1 MYESSDVIVR
11 RIKRKKFKTN
21 KIILVTIIPIII
33 LLIIL
38 SPFIFIN
45 IKLIGDNIVK
55 LDYGEKYSEPGF
67 KAYMFNK
74 EITDEIKVKNNVKED
89 VGKYKITYS
98 YKFLIYNIK
107 RTRKVIVGDLTGPEI
122 TLKGDKELSVTIDT
136 KYEEPGYEAIDK
148 LDGDLTKD
156 VKVKNNIDITKL
168 GNYEVIY
175 EVKDKVGNVSKEVR
189 KVKVEKLK
197 PTQMSIKDYTLD
209 GWYDSVKLKETK
221 NYGNDYFN
229 KITMVGDS
237 NTMYMYLNGYLNGL
251 KAWAIPCL
259 HAESMHFLEIN
270 LYGLGIKMRLL
281 DAVEKYKPETMI
293 LNFGTFSTAWIS
305 EETFIEKAN
314 TMIEEIK
321 EKSPNT
327 KIILISIYPIKK
339 GDNINDFKQDIIN
352 KYNFLILEM
361 ADKYGLKYLDVQEA
375 LKGDDG
381 YGKEEYFED
390 DKFHLTLLGHS
401 TVKEYIKTHALEE
414 E

>member
-1 MYESSDVIVR
+1 MMKQRLKIKKIVIIVV
-11 RIKRKKFKTN
+11 
-21 KIILVTIIPIII
+21 ILITISLI
-33 LLIIL
+33 LL
-38 SPFIFIN
+38 SPFMFIN
-45 IKLIGDNIVK
+45 IKLIGDKKIQ

-67 KAYMFNK
+67 KAYMFDK
-74 EITDEIKVKNNVKED
+74 EITDKIEVNSNINENVGEYEIV
-89 VGKYKITYS
+89 YS
-98 YKFLIYNIK
+98 YKFLIYKIK
-107 RTRKVIVGDLTGPEI
+107 RTRKVIVSDLTGPEI
-122 TLKGDKELSVTIDT
+122 TLIGDKELSVTVDT

-148 LDGDLTKD
+148 LDGVVTEN
-156 VKVKNNIDITKL
+156 VKVTNNIDITKL
-168 GNYEVIY
+168 GNYEVVY
-175 EVKDKVGNVSKEVR
+175 EVRDKAGNVSKEIR
-189 KVKVEKLK
+189 KVKVEKSK

-237 NTMYMYLNGYLNGL
+237 NIMNMYLNGYLNGL
-251 KAWAIPCL
+251 RAWAIPCL
-259 HAESMHFLEIN
+259 HAESMHSIEIN
-270 LYGLGIKMRLL
+270 LYGLGIKMKLL

-293 LNFGTFSTAWIS
+293 LNFGTFSTTWIS

-314 TMIEEIK
+314 AMIEQIK

-339 GDNINDFKQDIIN
+339 GDNINEFKQDIIN

-361 ADKYGLKYLDVQEA
+361 ADKHKLKYLDVQEV

-381 YGKEEYFED
+381 YGKDEYFVD
-390 DKFHLTLLGHS
+390 DKFHLTPLGHS
-401 TVKEYIKTHALEE
+401 IVKEYIKTHALEE

>member
-1 MYESSDVIVR
+1 MKRRRRLKVKRIVI
-11 RIKRKKFKTN
+11 IG
-21 KIILVTIIPIII
+21 IILIVV
-33 LLIIL
+33 LLIVL
-38 SPFIFIN
+38 SPFIFVN
-45 IKLIGDNIVK
+45 IKLIGNKKIE

-74 EITDEIKVKNNVKED
+74 EITDKIKVNNNIKES
-89 VGKYKITYS
+89 VGNYEVTYS

-107 RTRKVIVGDLTGPEI
+107 RTRKIIVSDLTGPEI
-122 TLKGDKELSVTIDT
+122 TLKGDKKLSVTINT

-148 LDGDLTKD
+148 LDGDLTEN
-156 VKVKNNIDITKL
+156 VKVSDNIDITKL
-168 GNYEVIY
+168 GDYEVIY
-175 EVKDKVGNVSKEVR
+175 EVKDKAGNVNKEIR

-209 GWYDSVKLKETK
+209 GWYDSVKLKKTK
-221 NYGNDYFN
+221 NYGNEYFN

-237 NTMYMYLNGYLNGL
+237 NIMNMYLNGYLNGL
-251 KAWAIPCL
+251 RAWAIPCL
-259 HAESMHFLEIN
+259 HAESMHSIEIN
-270 LYGLGIKMRLL
+270 LYGLGIKMKLL

-293 LNFGTFSTAWIS
+293 LNFGTFSTTWIS

-314 TMIEEIK
+314 AMIEQIK
-321 EKSPNT
+321 EKSPDT

-339 GDNINDFKQDIIN
+339 GDNINKFQQDIIN

-361 ADKYGLKYLDVQEA
+361 ADKYGLKYLDVQEV
-375 LKGDDG
+375 LKSNDG
-381 YGKEEYFED
+381 YGKEEYFVD

-414 E
+414 D

>member
-1 MYESSDVIVR
+1 MKRRRGLKVKRIV
-11 RIKRKKFKTN
+11 
-21 KIILVTIIPIII
+21 IILVILIII
-33 LLIIL
+33 SLIIL
-38 SPFIFIN
+38 SPFMFID
-45 IKLIGDNIVK
+45 IKLIGNKKIQ

-74 EITDEIKVKNNVKED
+74 EITDEIKVKNNIKQNIGNYEVS
-89 VGKYKITYS
+89 YS
-98 YKFLIYNIK
+98 YKFLIYKIK
-107 RTRKVIVGDLTGPEI
+107 RTRKIIVSDLTGPEI

-148 LDGDLTKD
+148 LDGDLTEN
-156 VKVKNNIDITKL
+156 VKVTNNVDITKL
-168 GNYEVIY
+168 GDYEVIY
-175 EVKDKVGNVSKEVR
+175 EVKDKAGNVSKEIR

-209 GWYDSVKLKETK
+209 GWYDSVKLKKTK
-221 NYGNDYFN
+221 NYGNEYFN

-237 NTMYMYLNGYLNGL
+237 NIMNMYLNGYLNGL
-251 KAWAIPCL
+251 RAWAIPCL
-259 HAESMHFLEIN
+259 HAESMHSIEIN
-270 LYGLGIKMRLL
+270 LYGLGIKMKLL

-305 EETFIEKAN
+305 EETFIKKAN
-314 TMIEEIK
+314 AMIEQIK

-339 GDNINDFKQDIIN
+339 GDNINKFQQDIIN

-361 ADKYGLKYLDVQEA
+361 AYKHGLKYLDVQEV

-381 YGKEEYFED
+381 YGKEEYFVD

-414 E
+414 D

>member
-1 MYESSDVIVR
+1 MKRRRLKVKRIVI
-11 RIKRKKFKTN
+11 IG
-21 KIILVTIIPIII
+21 IILIVV
-33 LLIIL
+33 LLIML

-45 IKLIGDNIVK
+45 IKLIGNKKIE

-74 EITDEIKVKNNVKED
+74 EITDKIKVNNNIKES
-89 VGKYKITYS
+89 VGNYEVTYS

-107 RTRKVIVGDLTGPEI
+107 RTRKIIVSDLTGPEI
-122 TLKGDKELSVTIDT
+122 TLKGDKKLSVTINT

-148 LDGDLTKD
+148 LDGDLTEN
-156 VKVKNNIDITKL
+156 VKVSDNIDITKL
-168 GNYEVIY
+168 GDYEVIY
-175 EVKDKVGNVSKEVR
+175 EVKDKAGNVNKEIR

-209 GWYDSVKLKETK
+209 GWYDSVKLKKTK
-221 NYGNDYFN
+221 NYGNEYFN

-237 NTMYMYLNGYLNGL
+237 NIMNMYLNGYLNGL
-251 KAWAIPCL
+251 RAWAIPCL
-259 HAESMHFLEIN
+259 HAESMHSIEIN
-270 LYGLGIKMRLL
+270 LYGLGIKMKLL

-293 LNFGTFSTAWIS
+293 LNFGTFSTTWIS

-314 TMIEEIK
+314 AMIEQIK
-321 EKSPNT
+321 EKSPDT

-339 GDNINDFKQDIIN
+339 GDNINKFQQEIIN

-361 ADKYGLKYLDVQEA
+361 ADKYGLKYLDVQEV
-375 LKGDDG
+375 LKSNDG
-381 YGKEEYFED
+381 YGKEEYFVD

-414 E
+414 D

>member
-1 MYESSDVIVR
+1 MKRRRLKVKRIVI
-11 RIKRKKFKTN
+11 IG
-21 KIILVTIIPIII
+21 IILIVV
-33 LLIIL
+33 LLIML

-45 IKLIGDNIVK
+45 IKLIGNKKIE

-74 EITDEIKVKNNVKED
+74 EITDKIKVNNNIKES
-89 VGKYKITYS
+89 VGNYEVTYS

-107 RTRKVIVGDLTGPEI
+107 RTRKIIVSDLTGPEI
-122 TLKGDKELSVTIDT
+122 TLKGDKKLSVTINT

-148 LDGDLTKD
+148 VDGDLTED
-156 VKVKNNIDITKL
+156 VKVSDNIDITKL
-168 GNYEVIY
+168 GDYEVIY
-175 EVKDKVGNVSKEVR
+175 EVKDKAGNVNKEIR

-209 GWYDSVKLKETK
+209 GWYDSVKLKKTK
-221 NYGNDYFN
+221 NYGNEYFN

-237 NTMYMYLNGYLNGL
+237 NIMNMYLNGYLNGL
-251 KAWAIPCL
+251 RAWAIPCL
-259 HAESMHFLEIN
+259 HAESMHSIEIN
-270 LYGLGIKMRLL
+270 LYGLGIKMKLL

-293 LNFGTFSTAWIS
+293 LNFGTFSTTWIS

-314 TMIEEIK
+314 AMIEQIK
-321 EKSPNT
+321 EKSPDT

-339 GDNINDFKQDIIN
+339 GDNINKFQQDIIN

-361 ADKYGLKYLDVQEA
+361 ADKYGLKYLDVQEV
-375 LKGDDG
+375 LKSNDG
-381 YGKEEYFED
+381 YGKEEYFVD

-414 E
+414 D

>member
-1 MYESSDVIVR
+1 MKRRRLKVKRIVI
-11 RIKRKKFKTN
+11 IG
-21 KIILVTIIPIII
+21 IILIVV
-33 LLIIL
+33 LLIML

-45 IKLIGDNIVK
+45 IKLIGNKKIE

-74 EITDEIKVKNNVKED
+74 EITDKIKVNNNIKES
-89 VGKYKITYS
+89 VGNYEVTYS

-107 RTRKVIVGDLTGPEI
+107 RTRKIIVSDLTGPEI
-122 TLKGDKELSVTIDT
+122 TLKGDKKLSVTINT

-148 LDGDLTKD
+148 LDGDLTEN
-156 VKVKNNIDITKL
+156 VKVSDNIDITKL
-168 GNYEVIY
+168 GDYEVIY
-175 EVKDKVGNVSKEVR
+175 EVKDKAGNVNKEIR

-209 GWYDSVKLKETK
+209 GWYDSVKLKKTK
-221 NYGNDYFN
+221 NYGNEYFN

-237 NTMYMYLNGYLNGL
+237 NIMNMYLNGYLNGL
-251 KAWAIPCL
+251 RAWAIPCL
-259 HAESMHFLEIN
+259 HAESMHSIEIN
-270 LYGLGIKMRLL
+270 LYGLGIKMKLL

-293 LNFGTFSTAWIS
+293 LNFGTFSTTWIS

-314 TMIEEIK
+314 AMIEQIK
-321 EKSPNT
+321 EKSPDT

-339 GDNINDFKQDIIN
+339 GDNINKFQQDIIN

-361 ADKYGLKYLDVQEA
+361 ADKYGLKYLDVQEV
-375 LKGDDG
+375 LKSNDG
-381 YGKEEYFED
+381 YGKEEYFVD

-414 E
+414 D

>member
-1 MYESSDVIVR
+1 MR
-11 RIKRKKFKTN
+11 RRKRKRRLKIK
-21 KIILVTIIPIII
+21 KIVIIAIILIII
-33 LLIIL
+33 SLILL
-38 SPFIFIN
+38 SPFMFIN
-45 IKLIGDNIVK
+45 IKLIGDKKIQ

-74 EITDEIKVKNNVKED
+74 EITDEIKVDSDIIEE
-89 VGKYKITYS
+89 VGKYRVTYS
-98 YKFLIYNIK
+98 YKFLIYKIK
-107 RTRKVIVGDLTGPEI
+107 KTRKVIVSDLTGPEI
-122 TLKGDKELSVTIDT
+122 TLKGDKELSVTVDT
-136 KYEEPGYEAIDK
+136 EYEEPGYEAIDK
-148 LDGDLTKD
+148 LDGVLTEN
-156 VKVKNNIDITKL
+156 VKVTNNVDITKL
-168 GNYEVIY
+168 GDYEVIY
-175 EVKDKVGNVSKEVR
+175 EVKDKAGNVSKEIR

-237 NTMYMYLNGYLNGL
+237 NTMNMYLNGYLNGL
-251 KAWAIPCL
+251 RAWAIPCL
-259 HAESMHFLEIN
+259 HAESMHSIEIN
-270 LYGLGIKMRLL
+270 LYGLGIKMKLL
-281 DAVEKYKPETMI
+281 DAVEKYKPEMMI

-305 EETFIEKAN
+305 EEIFIEKAN
-314 TMIEEIK
+314 AMIEQIK

-327 KIILISIYPIKK
+327 KIILISIYPIRK
-339 GDNINDFKQDIIN
+339 GNNINEFQQDIIN

-361 ADKYGLKYLDVQEA
+361 ADKHGIKYLDVQEV
-375 LKGDDG
+375 LKGEDG
-381 YGKEEYFED
+381 YGKDEYFVD

>member
-1 MYESSDVIVR
+1 M
-11 RIKRKKFKTN
+11 KRKKSNVK
-21 KIILVTIIPIII
+21 KIVIIGIILAI
-33 LLIIL
+33 LLLTIL

-45 IKLIGDNIVK
+45 IKLIGDKRIE

-74 EITDEIKVKNNVKED
+74 EITDKIKINNNIKED
-89 VGKYKITYS
+89 IGNYKVTYS
-98 YKFLIYNIK
+98 YQFFIYKIK
-107 RTRKVIVGDLTGPEI
+107 RTRKVTIADLTGPEI
-122 TLKGDKELSVTIDT
+122 TLKGDKELSITINT

-148 LDGDLTKD
+148 LDGDLTKN
-156 VKVKNNIDITKL
+156 VIVTNNIDITKL
-168 GNYEVIY
+168 GNYEVVY
-175 EVKDKVGNVSKEVR
+175 EVKDNAGNISKEIR
-189 KVKVEKLK
+189 RIKVEKLK

-209 GWYDSVKLKETK
+209 GWYDSVKLKKTK
-221 NYGNDYFN
+221 NYGDEYFN

-237 NTMYMYLNGYLNGL
+237 NTMNMYLNGYLNGL

-259 HAESMHFLEIN
+259 HAESMHSIEIN
-270 LYGLGIKMRLL
+270 LYGLGKKMKLI
-281 DAVEKYKPETMI
+281 DAIEKYKPETII

-314 TMIEEIK
+314 QMIEQIK

-339 GDNINDFKQDIIN
+339 GDNINKFQQNIIN

-361 ADKYGLKYLDVQEA
+361 ANKHGLKYLDVQEV
-375 LKGDDG
+375 LKDDDG
-381 YGKEEYFED
+381 YGKEEYFVE
-390 DKFHLTLLGHS
+390 DKFHLTSLGHR

-414 E
+414 D

>member
-1 MYESSDVIVR
+1 MKRRRLKVKRIVI
-11 RIKRKKFKTN
+11 IG
-21 KIILVTIIPIII
+21 IILIVV
-33 LLIIL
+33 LLIVL
-38 SPFIFIN
+38 SPFIFVN
-45 IKLIGDNIVK
+45 IKLIGNEKIE

-74 EITDEIKVKNNVKED
+74 EITNKIKVKNNIKES
-89 VGKYKITYS
+89 VGNYEVIYS

-107 RTRKVIVGDLTGPEI
+107 RTRKIVVSDLTGPNI

-148 LDGDLTKD
+148 LDGDLTEN
-156 VKVKNNIDITKL
+156 VKVTNNVDITKL
-168 GNYEVIY
+168 GDYEVIY
-175 EVKDKVGNVSKEVR
+175 EVKDKAGNVSKEIR

-221 NYGNDYFN
+221 NYGNEYFN

-237 NTMYMYLNGYLNGL
+237 NTMNMYLNGYLNGL

-259 HAESMHFLEIN
+259 HAESMHSIEIN
-270 LYGLGIKMRLL
+270 LYGLGIKMKLL
-281 DAVEKYKPETMI
+281 DAVEKYKPEIMI
-293 LNFGTFSTAWIS
+293 LNFGTFSTSWIS
-305 EETFIEKAN
+305 EETFVEKAN
-314 TMIEEIK
+314 AMIEQIK

-339 GDNINDFKQDIIN
+339 GYNINEFQQDIIN

-361 ADKYGLKYLDVQEA
+361 ADKHGLKYLDVQEV

-381 YGKEEYFED
+381 YGKEEYFVD

-414 E
+414 D

>member
-1 MYESSDVIVR
+1 MR
-11 RIKRKKFKTN
+11 RRKRKQRLKN
-21 KIILVTIIPIII
+21 KKIVIIVAILIII
-33 LLIIL
+33 SLILL
-38 SPFIFIN
+38 SPFMFIN
-45 IKLIGDNIVK
+45 IKLIGDKKIQ

-74 EITDEIKVKNNVKED
+74 EITNEIKTDSNVKEN
-89 VGKYKITYS
+89 VGKYRITYS
-98 YKFLIYNIK
+98 YKFLIYKVK
-107 RTRKVIVGDLTGPEI
+107 RTRRVIVSDLTGPEI
-122 TLKGDKELSVTIDT
+122 TLKGDKELSVTVDT

-148 LDGDLTKD
+148 LDGILTEN
-156 VKVKNNIDITKL
+156 VKIINNIDITKL
-168 GNYEVIY
+168 GDYEVIY
-175 EVKDKVGNVSKEVR
+175 EVSDRSGNVSKEIR
-189 KVKVEKLK
+189 KVKVERLK

-237 NTMYMYLNGYLNGL
+237 NTMNMYLNGYLNGL
-251 KAWAIPCL
+251 RAWAIPCL
-259 HAESMHFLEIN
+259 HAESMHSIKIN
-270 LYGLGIKMRLL
+270 LYGLGIKMKLL

-305 EETFIEKAN
+305 EKTFIEKAN
-314 TMIEEIK
+314 AMIEQIK

-327 KIILISIYPIKK
+327 KIILISIYPIRK
-339 GDNINDFKQDIIN
+339 GDNINKFQQDIIN

-361 ADKYGLKYLDVQEA
+361 ANKYGLKYLDVQEV

-381 YGKEEYFED
+381 YGKDKYFVD
-390 DKFHLTLLGHS
+390 DKFHLTLLGHN

>member
-1 MYESSDVIVR
+1 MR
-11 RIKRKKFKTN
+11 RKRKRRLKIK
-21 KIILVTIIPIII
+21 KIVIIAIILIII
-33 LLIIL
+33 SLVLL
-38 SPFIFIN
+38 SPFMFIN
-45 IKLIGDNIVK
+45 IKLIGDKKIQ

-74 EITDEIKVKNNVKED
+74 EITDEIKVDSDVKEE
-89 VGKYKITYS
+89 VGKYRVTYS
-98 YKFLIYNIK
+98 YKFLIYKIK
-107 RTRKVIVGDLTGPEI
+107 KTRKVTVSDLTGPEI
-122 TLKGDKELSVTIDT
+122 TLKGDKELSVTVDT
-136 KYEEPGYEAIDK
+136 EYEEPGYEAIDK
-148 LDGDLTKD
+148 LDGVLTEN
-156 VKVKNNIDITKL
+156 VKVTNNVDITKL
-168 GNYEVIY
+168 GDYEVIY
-175 EVKDKVGNVSKEVR
+175 EVKDKAGNVSKEIR

-237 NTMYMYLNGYLNGL
+237 NTMNMYLNGYLNGL
-251 KAWAIPCL
+251 RAWAIPCL
-259 HAESMHFLEIN
+259 HAESMHSIEIN
-270 LYGLGIKMRLL
+270 LYGLGIKMKLL
-281 DAVEKYKPETMI
+281 DAVEKYKPEMMI

-305 EETFIEKAN
+305 EEVFIEKAN
-314 TMIEEIK
+314 AMIEQIK

-327 KIILISIYPIKK
+327 KIILISIYPIRK
-339 GDNINDFKQDIIN
+339 GNNINDFKQDIIN

-361 ADKYGLKYLDVQEA
+361 ADKHGLKYLDVQEV

-381 YGKEEYFED
+381 YAKDEYFLD

>member
-1 MYESSDVIVR
+1 M
-11 RIKRKKFKTN
+11 KRKKSNVK
-21 KIILVTIIPIII
+21 KIVIIGLILAI
-33 LLIIL
+33 LLLTIL

-45 IKLIGDNIVK
+45 IKLIGDKRIE

-74 EITDEIKVKNNVKED
+74 EITDKIKINNNIKED
-89 VGKYKITYS
+89 IGNYKVTYS
-98 YKFLIYNIK
+98 YQFFIYKIK
-107 RTRKVIVGDLTGPEI
+107 RTRKVTIADLTGPEI
-122 TLKGDKELSVTIDT
+122 TLKGDKELSITINT

-148 LDGDLTKD
+148 LDGDLTKN
-156 VKVKNNIDITKL
+156 VIVTNNIDIAKL
-168 GNYEVIY
+168 GNYEVVY
-175 EVKDKVGNVSKEVR
+175 EVKDNAGNISKEIR
-189 KVKVEKLK
+189 KIKVEKLK

-209 GWYDSVKLKETK
+209 GWYDSVKLKKTK
-221 NYGNDYFN
+221 NYGDEYFN

-237 NTMYMYLNGYLNGL
+237 NTMNMYLNGYLNGL

-259 HAESMHFLEIN
+259 HAESMHSIEIN
-270 LYGLGIKMRLL
+270 LYGLGKKMKLI
-281 DAVEKYKPETMI
+281 DAIEKYKPETII

-314 TMIEEIK
+314 QMIEQIK

-339 GDNINDFKQDIIN
+339 GDNINKFQQNIIN

-361 ADKYGLKYLDVQEA
+361 ANKHGLKYLDVQEV
-375 LKGDDG
+375 LKDDDG
-381 YGKEEYFED
+381 YGKEEYFVE
-390 DKFHLTLLGHS
+390 DKFHLTSLGHR

-414 E
+414 D

>member
-1 MYESSDVIVR
+1 MKRRRRLKVKRIVI
-11 RIKRKKFKTN
+11 IG
-21 KIILVTIIPIII
+21 IILIVI
-33 LLIIL
+33 LLIML
-38 SPFIFIN
+38 SPFIFVN
-45 IKLIGDNIVK
+45 IKLIGNRKIE

-74 EITDEIKVKNNVKED
+74 EITNKIKVKNNIKES
-89 VGKYKITYS
+89 VGNYEVTYS
-98 YKFLIYNIK
+98 CKFLIYNIK
-107 RTRKVIVGDLTGPEI
+107 RTRKIIVSDLTGPEI
-122 TLKGDKELSVTIDT
+122 ILKGDKELSVTIDT

-148 LDGDLTKD
+148 LDGDLTES
-156 VKVKNNIDITKL
+156 VKVTDNIDITKL
-168 GNYEVIY
+168 GDYEVIY
-175 EVKDKVGNVSKEVR
+175 EVKDKAGNVSKEIR

-221 NYGNDYFN
+221 NYGNEYFN

-237 NTMYMYLNGYLNGL
+237 NIMNMYLNGYLNGL
-251 KAWAIPCL
+251 RAWAIPCL
-259 HAESMHFLEIN
+259 HAESMHSIEIN
-270 LYGLGIKMRLL
+270 LYGLGIKMKLL

-314 TMIEEIK
+314 AMIEQIK

-339 GDNINDFKQDIIN
+339 GDNINKFQQDIIN

-361 ADKYGLKYLDVQEA
+361 ADKHGLKYLDVQEV

-381 YGKEEYFED
+381 YGKEEYFVD

-414 E
+414 D

>member
-1 MYESSDVIVR
+1 MKKRRLKVKRIVIVVA
-11 RIKRKKFKTN
+11 IL
-21 KIILVTIIPIII
+21 IITS
-33 LLIIL
+33 LIIL
-38 SPFIFIN
+38 SPFMFIN
-45 IKLIGDNIVK
+45 IKLIGNKKIQ

-74 EITDEIKVKNNVKED
+74 EITDKIKVKNNIKEN
-89 VGKYKITYS
+89 VGKYEVTYS
-98 YKFLIYNIK
+98 YKFLIYQIK
-107 RTRKVIVGDLTGPEI
+107 RTRKVIVSDLTGPEI
-122 TLKGDKELSVTIDT
+122 TLKGDKKLSITVDT

-148 LDGDLTKD
+148 LDGVLTEN
-156 VKVKNNIDITKL
+156 VKVTNNIDITKL
-168 GNYEVIY
+168 GDYKVIY
-175 EVKDKVGNVSKEVR
+175 EVKDKAGNVSKEIR
-189 KVKVEKLK
+189 KVTVEKLK

-259 HAESMHFLEIN
+259 HAESMHSTEIN
-270 LYGLGIKMRLL
+270 LYGLGIKMKLL

-305 EETFIEKAN
+305 EETFNEKAN
-314 TMIEEIK
+314 TMIEQIK

-339 GDNINDFKQDIIN
+339 GDNINKFQQDIIN

-361 ADKYGLKYLDVQEA
+361 ADKHGLKYLDVQEV
-375 LKGDDG
+375 LKDDDG

-390 DKFHLTLLGHS
+390 DKFHLTLLGHN

-414 E
+414 D

>member
-1 MYESSDVIVR
+1 MKKRRLKVKRIVIVVA
-11 RIKRKKFKTN
+11 
-21 KIILVTIIPIII
+21 ILIII
-33 LLIIL
+33 SLIIL
-38 SPFIFIN
+38 SPFMFIN
-45 IKLIGDNIVK
+45 IKLIGNKKIQ

-67 KAYMFNK
+67 KAYIFNK
-74 EITDEIKVKNNVKED
+74 EITDKIKVKNNIEEN
-89 VGKYKITYS
+89 VGKYEVTYS
-98 YKFLIYNIK
+98 YKFLIYQIK
-107 RTRKVIVGDLTGPEI
+107 RTRKVIVSDLTGPEI
-122 TLKGDKELSVTIDT
+122 TLKGDKKLSITVDT

-148 LDGDLTKD
+148 LDGVLTEN
-156 VKVKNNIDITKL
+156 VKVTNNIDITKL
-168 GNYEVIY
+168 GDYEVIY
-175 EVKDKVGNVSKEVR
+175 EVKDKAGNVSKEIR
-189 KVKVEKLK
+189 KVKIEKLK

-259 HAESMHFLEIN
+259 HAESMHSTEIN
-270 LYGLGIKMRLL
+270 LYGLGIKMKLL

-305 EETFIEKAN
+305 EETFNEKAN
-314 TMIEEIK
+314 AMIEQIK

-339 GDNINDFKQDIIN
+339 GDNINKFQQDIIN

-361 ADKYGLKYLDVQEA
+361 ADKHGLKYLDVQEV
-375 LKGDDG
+375 LKDDDG

-390 DKFHLTLLGHS
+390 YKFHLTLLGHN

-414 E
+414 N

>member
-1 MYESSDVIVR
+1 MKRRRLKVKRIVI
-11 RIKRKKFKTN
+11 IG
-21 KIILVTIIPIII
+21 IILIVV
-33 LLIIL
+33 LLIML

-45 IKLIGDNIVK
+45 IKLIGNKKIE

-74 EITDEIKVKNNVKED
+74 EITDKIKVNNNIKES
-89 VGKYKITYS
+89 VGNYEVTYS

-107 RTRKVIVGDLTGPEI
+107 RTRKIIVSDLTGPEI
-122 TLKGDKELSVTIDT
+122 TLKGDKKLSVTINT

-148 LDGDLTKD
+148 LDGDLTEN
-156 VKVKNNIDITKL
+156 VKVSDNIDITKL
-168 GNYEVIY
+168 GDYEVIY
-175 EVKDKVGNVSKEVR
+175 EVKDKAGNVNKEIR

-209 GWYDSVKLKETK
+209 GWYDSVKLKKTK
-221 NYGNDYFN
+221 NYGNEYFN

-237 NTMYMYLNGYLNGL
+237 NIMNMYLNGYLNGL
-251 KAWAIPCL
+251 RAWAIPCL
-259 HAESMHFLEIN
+259 HAESMHSIEIN
-270 LYGLGIKMRLL
+270 LYGLGIKMKLL

-293 LNFGTFSTAWIS
+293 LNFGTFSTTWIS

-314 TMIEEIK
+314 AMIEQIK
-321 EKSPNT
+321 EKSPDT

-339 GDNINDFKQDIIN
+339 GDNINKFQQDIIN

-375 LKGDDG
+375 LKGNDG
-381 YGKEEYFED
+381 YGKEEYFVD

-414 E
+414 D

>member
-1 MYESSDVIVR
+1 MKR
-11 RIKRKKFKTN
+11 RRRLKVKRILIIG
-21 KIILVTIIPIII
+21 IILIVV
-33 LLIIL
+33 LLIML

-45 IKLIGDNIVK
+45 IKLIGNKKIE

-74 EITDEIKVKNNVKED
+74 EITDKIKVNNNIKES
-89 VGKYKITYS
+89 VGNYEVTYS

-107 RTRKVIVGDLTGPEI
+107 RTRKIIVSDLTGPEI
-122 TLKGDKELSVTIDT
+122 TLKGDKKLSVTINT

-148 LDGDLTKD
+148 LDGDLTEN
-156 VKVKNNIDITKL
+156 VKVSDNIDITKL
-168 GNYEVIY
+168 GDYEVIY
-175 EVKDKVGNVSKEVR
+175 EVKDKAGNVNKEIR

-209 GWYDSVKLKETK
+209 GWYDSVKLKKTK
-221 NYGNDYFN
+221 NYGNEYFN

-237 NTMYMYLNGYLNGL
+237 NIMNMYLNGYLNGL
-251 KAWAIPCL
+251 RAWAIPCL
-259 HAESMHFLEIN
+259 HAESMHSIEIN
-270 LYGLGIKMRLL
+270 LYGLGIKMKLL

-293 LNFGTFSTAWIS
+293 LNFGTFSTTWIS

-314 TMIEEIK
+314 AMIEQIK
-321 EKSPNT
+321 EKSPDT

-339 GDNINDFKQDIIN
+339 GDNINKFQQDIIN

-361 ADKYGLKYLDVQEA
+361 ADKYGLKYLDVQEV
-375 LKGDDG
+375 LKSNDG
-381 YGKEEYFED
+381 YGKEEYFVD

-414 E
+414 D

>member
-1 MYESSDVIVR
+1 MKRRRLKVKRIVI
-11 RIKRKKFKTN
+11 IG
-21 KIILVTIIPIII
+21 IILIIV
-33 LLIIL
+33 LLIML
-38 SPFIFIN
+38 LPFIFVN
-45 IKLIGDNIVK
+45 IKLIGNKKIE

-74 EITDEIKVKNNVKED
+74 EITDKIKVKNNIKES
-89 VGKYKITYS
+89 VGNYEVTYS

-107 RTRKVIVGDLTGPEI
+107 RTRKITVSDLTGPEI

-148 LDGDLTKD
+148 LDGDLTKN
-156 VKVKNNIDITKL
+156 VKVIDNIDITKL
-168 GNYEVIY
+168 GDYEVIY
-175 EVKDKVGNVSKEVR
+175 EVKDKTGNISKEIR

-221 NYGNDYFN
+221 NYGNEYFN

-237 NTMYMYLNGYLNGL
+237 NIMNMYLNGYLNGL
-251 KAWAIPCL
+251 RAWAIPCL
-259 HAESMHFLEIN
+259 HAESMHSIEIN
-270 LYGLGIKMRLL
+270 LYGLGIKMKLL

-305 EETFIEKAN
+305 EETFVEKAN
-314 TMIEEIK
+314 AMIERIK
-321 EKSPNT
+321 EKSPDT
-327 KIILISIYPIKK
+327 KIILISIYPIKR
-339 GDNINDFKQDIIN
+339 GDNINKFQQDIIN

-361 ADKYGLKYLDVQEA
+361 ADKHGLKYLDVQEV
-375 LKGDDG
+375 LKGNDG
-381 YGKEEYFED
+381 YGKEEYFVD

-414 E
+414 D

>member
-1 MYESSDVIVR
+1 MKKRRLKVKRIVIVVA
-11 RIKRKKFKTN
+11 IL
-21 KIILVTIIPIII
+21 IITS
-33 LLIIL
+33 LIIL
-38 SPFIFIN
+38 SPFMFIN
-45 IKLIGDNIVK
+45 IKLIGNKKIQ

-74 EITDEIKVKNNVKED
+74 EITDKIKVKNNIKEN
-89 VGKYKITYS
+89 VGKYEVTYS
-98 YKFLIYNIK
+98 YKFLIYQIK
-107 RTRKVIVGDLTGPEI
+107 RTRKVIVSDLTGPEI
-122 TLKGDKELSVTIDT
+122 TLKGDKKLSITVDT

-148 LDGDLTKD
+148 LDGVLTEN
-156 VKVKNNIDITKL
+156 VKVTNNIDITKL
-168 GNYEVIY
+168 GDYEVIY
-175 EVKDKVGNVSKEVR
+175 EVKDKAGNVSKEIR
-189 KVKVEKLK
+189 KVTVEKLK

-259 HAESMHFLEIN
+259 HAESMHSTEIN
-270 LYGLGIKMRLL
+270 LYGLGIKMKLL

-305 EETFIEKAN
+305 EETFNEKAN
-314 TMIEEIK
+314 AMIEQIK

-339 GDNINDFKQDIIN
+339 GDNINKFQQDIIN

-361 ADKYGLKYLDVQEA
+361 ADKHGLKYLDVQEV
-375 LKGDDG
+375 LKDDDG

-390 DKFHLTLLGHS
+390 DKFHLTLLGHN

-414 E
+414 D

>member
-1 MYESSDVIVR
+1 MKRRRLKVKRIVI
-11 RIKRKKFKTN
+11 IG
-21 KIILVTIIPIII
+21 IILIVI
-33 LLIIL
+33 LLIML
-38 SPFIFIN
+38 SPFIFVN
-45 IKLIGDNIVK
+45 IKLIGNKKIE

-74 EITDEIKVKNNVKED
+74 EITNKIKVKNNIKAS
-89 VGKYKITYS
+89 VGNYEVTYS

-107 RTRKVIVGDLTGPEI
+107 RTRKVAVSDLTGPEI

-148 LDGDLTKD
+148 LDGDLTES
-156 VKVKNNIDITKL
+156 VKVTDNIDITKL
-168 GNYEVIY
+168 GDYEVIY
-175 EVKDKVGNVSKEVR
+175 EVKDKAGNVSKEIR

-221 NYGNDYFN
+221 NYGNEYFN
-229 KITMVGDS
+229 RITMVGDS
-237 NTMYMYLNGYLNGL
+237 NIMNMYLNGYLNGL
-251 KAWAIPCL
+251 RAWAIPCL
-259 HAESMHFLEIN
+259 HAESMHSIEIN
-270 LYGLGIKMRLL
+270 LYGLGIKMKLL
-281 DAVEKYKPETMI
+281 DVVEKYKPETMI

-314 TMIEEIK
+314 AMIEQIK
-321 EKSPNT
+321 EKSPET

-339 GDNINDFKQDIIN
+339 GDNINKFQQDIIN

-361 ADKYGLKYLDVQEA
+361 ADKHGLKYLDVQEV

-381 YGKEEYFED
+381 YGKEEYFVD

-414 E
+414 D

>member
-11 RIKRKKFKTN
+11 RIRRKKFKNN
-21 KIILVTIIPIII
+21 KIILVTIM
-33 LLIIL
+33 LIIVLLVLL

-45 IKLIGDNIVK
+45 IKLIGNNIVN

-67 KAYMFNK
+67 RAYMFNR
-74 EITDEIKVKNNVKED
+74 EITDKIKVRDNIKED
-89 VGKYKITYS
+89 LGKYKVTYS

-107 RTRKVIVGDLTGPEI
+107 RMRKVIVSDLTGPEI
-122 TLKGDKELSVTIDT
+122 TLKGDKKLSVTIDT

-156 VKVKNNIDITKL
+156 VKVTSNIDISKL
-168 GNYEVIY
+168 GDYEVIY
-175 EVKDKVGNVSKEVR
+175 EVKDRAGNASKEIR

-209 GWYDSVKLKETK
+209 GWYDKVKLKETK

-259 HAESMHFLEIN
+259 HAESMHSTEIN
-270 LYGLGIKMRLL
+270 LYGLGIKMKLL
-281 DAVEKYKPETMI
+281 DAVEKYKPDMMI

-305 EETFIEKAN
+305 EETFVEKAN
-314 TMIEEIK
+314 SMIEQIK

-327 KIILISIYPIKK
+327 KIILISIYPIRK
-339 GDNINDFKQDIIN
+339 GKNINEFQQDIIN
-352 KYNFLILEM
+352 KCNFLILEM
-361 ADKYGLKYLDVQEA
+361 ADKYGLKYLDVQEV

-381 YGKEEYFED
+381 YGKDEYFED
-390 DKFHLTLLGHS
+390 DKFHLTPLGHS

-414 E
+414 

>member
-1 MYESSDVIVR
+1 MKRRRLKVKRIVI
-11 RIKRKKFKTN
+11 IG
-21 KIILVTIIPIII
+21 IILIVV
-33 LLIIL
+33 LLIML

-45 IKLIGDNIVK
+45 IKLIGNKKIE

-74 EITDEIKVKNNVKED
+74 EITDKIKVNNNIKES
-89 VGKYKITYS
+89 VGNYEVTYS

-107 RTRKVIVGDLTGPEI
+107 RTRKIIVSDLTGPEI
-122 TLKGDKELSVTIDT
+122 TLKGDKKLSVTINT

-148 LDGDLTKD
+148 LDGDLTEN
-156 VKVKNNIDITKL
+156 VKVSDNIDITKL
-168 GNYEVIY
+168 GDYEVIY
-175 EVKDKVGNVSKEVR
+175 EVKDKAGNVNKEIR

-209 GWYDSVKLKETK
+209 GWYDSVKLKKTK
-221 NYGNDYFN
+221 NYGNEYFN

-237 NTMYMYLNGYLNGL
+237 NIMNMYLNGYLNGL
-251 KAWAIPCL
+251 RAWAIPCL
-259 HAESMHFLEIN
+259 HAESMHSIEIN
-270 LYGLGIKMRLL
+270 LYGLGIKMKLL

-293 LNFGTFSTAWIS
+293 LNFGTFSTTWIS

-314 TMIEEIK
+314 AMIEQIK
-321 EKSPNT
+321 EKSPDT

-339 GDNINDFKQDIIN
+339 GDNINKFQQDIIN

-361 ADKYGLKYLDVQEA
+361 ADKYGLKYLDVQEV
-375 LKGDDG
+375 LKGNDG
-381 YGKEEYFED
+381 YGKEEYFVD

-414 E
+414 D

>member
-1 MYESSDVIVR
+1 MKRRRRLKVKRIVI
-11 RIKRKKFKTN
+11 IG
-21 KIILVTIIPIII
+21 IILIVI
-33 LLIIL
+33 LLIML
-38 SPFIFIN
+38 SPFIFVN
-45 IKLIGDNIVK
+45 IKLIGNRKIE

-74 EITDEIKVKNNVKED
+74 EITNKIKVKNNIKES
-89 VGKYKITYS
+89 VGNYEVTYS

-107 RTRKVIVGDLTGPEI
+107 RTRKIIVSDLTGPEI
-122 TLKGDKELSVTIDT
+122 ILKGDKELSVTIDT

-148 LDGDLTKD
+148 LDGDLTES
-156 VKVKNNIDITKL
+156 VKVTDNIDITKL
-168 GNYEVIY
+168 GDYEVIY
-175 EVKDKVGNVSKEVR
+175 EVKDKAGNVSKEIR

-221 NYGNDYFN
+221 NYGNEYFN

-237 NTMYMYLNGYLNGL
+237 NIMNMYLNGYLNGL
-251 KAWAIPCL
+251 RAWAIPCL
-259 HAESMHFLEIN
+259 HAESMHSIEIN
-270 LYGLGIKMRLL
+270 LYGLGIKMKLL

-314 TMIEEIK
+314 AMIEQIK

-339 GDNINDFKQDIIN
+339 GDNINKFQQDIIN

-361 ADKYGLKYLDVQEA
+361 ADKHGLKYLDVQEV

-381 YGKEEYFED
+381 YGKEEYFVD

-414 E
+414 D

>member
-1 MYESSDVIVR
+1 MR
-11 RIKRKKFKTN
+11 RKRKRRLKIK
-21 KIILVTIIPIII
+21 KIVIIAIILIII
-33 LLIIL
+33 SLVLL
-38 SPFIFIN
+38 SPFMFIN
-45 IKLIGDNIVK
+45 IKLIGDKKIQ

-74 EITDEIKVKNNVKED
+74 EITDEIKVDSDVKEE
-89 VGKYKITYS
+89 VGKYRVTYS
-98 YKFLIYNIK
+98 YKFLIYKIK
-107 RTRKVIVGDLTGPEI
+107 KTRKVIISDLTGPEI
-122 TLKGDKELSVTIDT
+122 TLKGDKELSVTVDT
-136 KYEEPGYEAIDK
+136 EYEEPGYEAIDK
-148 LDGDLTKD
+148 LDGVLTEN
-156 VKVKNNIDITKL
+156 VKVTNNVDITKL
-168 GNYEVIY
+168 GDYEVIY
-175 EVKDKVGNVSKEVR
+175 EVKDKAGNVSKEIR

-237 NTMYMYLNGYLNGL
+237 NTMNMYLNGYLNGL
-251 KAWAIPCL
+251 RAWAIPCL
-259 HAESMHFLEIN
+259 HAESMHSIEIN
-270 LYGLGIKMRLL
+270 LYGLGIKMKLL
-281 DAVEKYKPETMI
+281 DAVEKYKPEMMI

-305 EETFIEKAN
+305 EEVFIEKAN
-314 TMIEEIK
+314 AMIEQIK

-327 KIILISIYPIKK
+327 KIILISIYPIRK
-339 GDNINDFKQDIIN
+339 GNNINDFKQDIIN

-361 ADKYGLKYLDVQEA
+361 ADKHGLKYLDVQEV

-381 YGKEEYFED
+381 YAKDEYFLD

>member
-1 MYESSDVIVR
+1 MGQRKRRRLKVKRIVI
-11 RIKRKKFKTN
+11 IG
-21 KIILVTIIPIII
+21 IILIVI
-33 LLIIL
+33 LLIML
-38 SPFIFIN
+38 SPFIFVN
-45 IKLIGDNIVK
+45 IKLIGNKKIE

-74 EITDEIKVKNNVKED
+74 EITNKIKVKNNIKAS
-89 VGKYKITYS
+89 VGNYEVTYS

-107 RTRKVIVGDLTGPEI
+107 RTRKVAVSDLTGPEI

-148 LDGDLTKD
+148 LDGDLTES
-156 VKVKNNIDITKL
+156 VKVTDNINITKL
-168 GNYEVIY
+168 GDYEVIY
-175 EVKDKVGNVSKEVR
+175 EVKDKAGNVSKEIR

-221 NYGNDYFN
+221 NYGNEYFN
-229 KITMVGDS
+229 RITMVGDS
-237 NTMYMYLNGYLNGL
+237 NIMNMYLNGYLNGL
-251 KAWAIPCL
+251 RAWAIPCL
-259 HAESMHFLEIN
+259 HAESMHSIEIN
-270 LYGLGIKMRLL
+270 LYGLRIKMKLL

-314 TMIEEIK
+314 AMIEQIK
-321 EKSPNT
+321 EKSPET

-339 GDNINDFKQDIIN
+339 GDNINKFQQDIIN

-361 ADKYGLKYLDVQEA
+361 ADKHGLKYLDVQEV

-381 YGKEEYFED
+381 YGKEEYFVD
-390 DKFHLTLLGHS
+390 DKFHLTLLGHN

-414 E
+414 D

>member
-1 MYESSDVIVR
+1 MKRRRGLKVKRIV
-11 RIKRKKFKTN
+11 
-21 KIILVTIIPIII
+21 IILVILIII
-33 LLIIL
+33 SLIIL
-38 SPFIFIN
+38 SPFMFID
-45 IKLIGDNIVK
+45 IKLIGNKKIQ

-74 EITDEIKVKNNVKED
+74 EITDEIKVKNNIKQNIGNYEVS
-89 VGKYKITYS
+89 YS
-98 YKFLIYNIK
+98 YKFLIYKIK
-107 RTRKVIVGDLTGPEI
+107 RTRKIIVSDLTGPEI

-148 LDGDLTKD
+148 LDGDLTEN
-156 VKVKNNIDITKL
+156 VKVTNNVDITKL
-168 GNYEVIY
+168 GDYEVIY
-175 EVKDKVGNVSKEVR
+175 EVKDKAGNVSKEIR

-221 NYGNDYFN
+221 NYGNEYFN

-237 NTMYMYLNGYLNGL
+237 NIMNMYLNGYLNGL
-251 KAWAIPCL
+251 RAWAIPCL
-259 HAESMHFLEIN
+259 HAESMHSIEIN
-270 LYGLGIKMRLL
+270 LYGLGIKMKLL

-305 EETFIEKAN
+305 EETFIKKAN
-314 TMIEEIK
+314 AMIEQIK

-339 GDNINDFKQDIIN
+339 GDNINKFQQDIIN

-361 ADKYGLKYLDVQEA
+361 AYKHGLKYLDVQEV

-381 YGKEEYFED
+381 YGKEEYFVD

-414 E
+414 D

>member
-1 MYESSDVIVR
+1 MKRRRRLKVKRIVI
-11 RIKRKKFKTN
+11 IG
-21 KIILVTIIPIII
+21 IILIVV
-33 LLIIL
+33 LLIML

-45 IKLIGDNIVK
+45 IKLIGSKKIE

-74 EITDEIKVKNNVKED
+74 EITDKIKVNNNIKES
-89 VGKYKITYS
+89 VGNYEVTYS

-107 RTRKVIVGDLTGPEI
+107 RTRKIIVSDLTGPEI
-122 TLKGDKELSVTIDT
+122 TLKGDKKLSVTINT

-148 LDGDLTKD
+148 LDGDLTEN
-156 VKVKNNIDITKL
+156 VKVSDNIDITKL
-168 GNYEVIY
+168 GDYEVIY
-175 EVKDKVGNVSKEVR
+175 EVKDKAGNVNKEIR

-209 GWYDSVKLKETK
+209 GWYDSVKLKKTK
-221 NYGNDYFN
+221 NYGNEYFN

-237 NTMYMYLNGYLNGL
+237 NIMNMYLNGYLNGL
-251 KAWAIPCL
+251 RAWAIPCL
-259 HAESMHFLEIN
+259 HAESMHSIEIN
-270 LYGLGIKMRLL
+270 LYGLGIKMKLL

-293 LNFGTFSTAWIS
+293 LNFGTFSTTWIS

-314 TMIEEIK
+314 AMIEQIK
-321 EKSPNT
+321 EKSPDT

-339 GDNINDFKQDIIN
+339 GDNINKFQQDIIN

-361 ADKYGLKYLDVQEA
+361 ADKYGLKYLDVQEV
-375 LKGDDG
+375 LKGNDG
-381 YGKEEYFED
+381 YGKEEYFVD

-414 E
+414 D